1 MTFEIWCII
10 IGVGIVVGA
19 IVLMA
24 VYFVKNKD
32 KIRQDAYELEERK
45 LNDDGLICT
54 VHAEVINMEC
64 GVNTVGHNEPKAIK
78 YFIITFKCDD
88 GELLHVSV
96 PEVFYT
102 GLEIGLVGMLT
113 LVDGQLKS
121 FELDEVEA

>member
-1 MTFEIWCII
+1 MTFEIWCVL
-10 IGVGIVVGA
+10 IGVGIIAGA
-19 IVLMA
+19 IIFMI
-24 VYFVKNKD
+24 VYFAKNKD
-32 KIRQDAYELEERK
+32 KIREDAYALEEQK
-45 LNDDGLICT
+45 LNDEGLVCT

-64 GVNTVGHNEPKAIK
+64 GVNTVGHKEPKATK

-96 PEVFYT
+96 PEAFYT
-102 GLEIGLVGMLT
+102 GFEIGLVGMLT